1 MVVRGWSS
9 WSLGVV
15 CRRWVLLRVGSLLG
29 VMSLL
34 GVGSLLGVRSLFR
47 ALVVLGLSWD
57 ECGGVDVVT
66 YHDVT
71 TNDDFRSSF
80 VVQLPCHCPRRG
92 TCERGMSGGGLTSTR
107 RRRLCPLVGCRGF
120 EEPVLM
126 GMVFGD
132 GR

>member
-1 MVVRGWSS
+1 M
-9 WSLGVV
+9 
-15 CRRWVLLRVGSLLG
+15 
-29 VMSLL
+29 
-34 GVGSLLGVRSLFR
+34 FH

-71 TNDDFRSSF
+71 TNDDFQSSF
-80 VVQLPCHCPRRG
+80 VVQLPRHCLRRG

-107 RRRLCPLVGCRGF
+107 RRRLCPLVGCCGF